1 MYFQDWNDFLNGF
14 TNVQFCMVTN
24 NSTALSGDQDSG
36 HIGEA
41 PIKEVLS
48 NVHSK
53 LKGDDTLQTSTTP
66 TNNDRV

>member
-1 MYFQDWNDFLNGF
+1 
-14 TNVQFCMVTN
+14 MVTN